1 MEGFGGFSLVGRDAD
16 VRAVVDAV
24 AGTGGA
30 LLVADQGLGKTAVSK
45 AVLAELGDGVLPLW
59 IHASP
64 TLSRIPFGAL
74 APYLAS
80 LQEDQTN
87 SVLAAMR
94 SVLAHINALAPG
106 QTPVLL
112 VVEDAHDLDESSA
125 MLAAQLVASGA
136 VKLLAM
142 SRTVPAV
149 PPELES
155 LASDGLI
162 VRRPLQPLDSGAAL
176 ELCRQALGG
185 QILPC
190 LSESLVEASGG
201 NPMFMLALLAQERRD
216 GTLVERNGVWLL
228 TGEPPRPD
236 RRLTDLIKGHFSG
249 CTPQQR
255 QVLETVALAD
265 PIPLRLLLDSAD
277 GGLVDGLVESRLVT
291 VGEDAERLV
300 RVAHPLYGQ
309 VLRAM
314 VPASRSLRLRQQ
326 LTPRLFS
333 GRHTLQSLLRQVD
346 WSLECGLPVPASRLL
361 EAARLANGLFNSR
374 FALRAAAAVQPGPY
388 RAAAQVEMAWAHYHN
403 GEFARAEELLA
414 GVLRR
419 ARNPATAK
427 SAAVL
432 SAQLL
437 LFRRGGAAGLEGL
450 ADEWSATLDRLE
462 AEHPRLAGT
471 PAVVHSRTGCR
482 LLRIR
487 GMVGDEQ
494 LAGAETELLQVLDGP
509 EPDPEIELVA
519 RTLLAEVYGATG
531 RLVSGAAL
539 TRRGLELL
547 HAHEG
552 ALLGYY
558 EFVLVP
564 HLTALLRLGEYDD
577 ATRELERYAGT
588 GLRGLFYFGGTVAL
602 ASAALEILQSRPVP
616 GLALLAAAVE
626 GLRQLD
632 LEHLLPLAFAAGAHT
647 AAAAGRNGLAEGYL
661 AGYAEVADQPRQR
674 VRLMCDGLAA
684 AAGFRLRK
692 EPAELDRLFDLVEDA
707 RRRGYFSEELDLRVL
722 ALRLGSLRGLDQLVK
737 LAEFTEGAAAAQLT
751 ALVRALR
758 DEDMPALLRMIDGA
772 ASRPLLHATL
782 LSLRSPVLAAE
793 EARGTSS
800 QREFLAQARRQLQKS
815 LPVEPDAGP
824 AGAGG
829 GGRKGGGARAAGGA
843 SKAAGGGAAGGAAA
857 GTGAAAASA
866 GGTGAAGAG
875 AAWAGRAGSGRRMA
889 GARRTG
895 VAGAGS
901 AGRPD
906 PGRRTAAPAGAV
918 GTVAAGSAGDMPQAP
933 PVKLTRREHEIG
945 TLVLEGMQNADIA
958 ERLGLSVR
966 TVEGH
971 IYRMFAK
978 LHIGSRDELDVAHL
992 G

>member
-1 MEGFGGFSLVGRDAD
+1 MEGFGGLSLVGRDAD

-24 AGTGGA
+24 TETGGA
-30 LLVADQGLGKTAVSK
+30 LLVADQGLGKSAVSK
-45 AVLAELGDGVLPLW
+45 AVLAELGDGVIPLW

-64 TLSRIPFGAL
+64 TLSRVPFGAL

-112 VVEDAHDLDESSA
+112 VIDDAHDLDESST

-162 VRRPLQPLDSGAAL
+162 VRRTLQPLGSGPAL

-190 LSESLVEASGG
+190 LSESLVAASAG

-249 CTPQQR
+249 CTPEQR

-265 PIPLRLLLDSAD
+265 PIPLRLLLESAD
-277 GGLVDGLVESRLVT
+277 GGLVDALVESRLVT
-291 VGEDAERLV
+291 VGDDAERLV

-314 VPASRSLRLRQQ
+314 VPAARSLRLRQQ
-326 LTPRLFS
+326 LTRRLSS
-333 GRHTLQSLLRQVD
+333 GRPTLQSLLRQVD
-346 WSLECGLPVPASRLL
+346 WSLECGLPVPASRLV

-374 FALRAAAAVQPGPY
+374 FALRAAGAVPPGPY
-388 RAAAQVEMAWAHYHN
+388 RGAAQVETAWAHYHN
-403 GEFARAEELLA
+403 GEFTRAEELLA
-414 GVLRR
+414 GVLQR
-419 ARNPATAK
+419 ARDLGTAK

-437 LFRRGGAAGLEGL
+437 RFRRGGAAELDDL
-450 ADEWSATLDRLE
+450 ADQWSATLDRLE

-487 GMVGDEQ
+487 GMIDDGQ
-494 LAGAETELLQVLDGP
+494 LACAETELLQVLDRPG
-509 EPDPEIELVA
+509 PDPEIELVA
-519 RTLLAEVYGATG
+519 RTLLAEVFGATG
-531 RLVSGAAL
+531 RLLSAAAL

-564 HLTALLRLGEYDD
+564 HVTALLRLGEYDD
-577 ATRELERYAGT
+577 ASRELERYAGT
-588 GLRGLFYFGGTVAL
+588 GLRGLFYFSGTVAL
-602 ASAALEILQSRPVP
+602 ASAALEILQSRPIP
-616 GLALLAAAVE
+616 GLNLLAAAVE

-647 AAAAGRNGLAEGYL
+647 AAAAGLNELAEEYL
-661 AGYAEVADQPRQR
+661 ASYAEVADQPRQR

-684 AAGFRLRK
+684 AGRIRLRQ

-737 LAEFTEGAAAAQLT
+737 LAEFTEGAAAGQLT
-751 ALVRALR
+751 VLVRALR
-758 DEDMPALLRMIDGA
+758 DEDMPALLRIIGGV
-772 ASRPLLHATL
+772 ASRPSLHAAL
-782 LSLRSPVLAAE
+782 LNLRPPVLSGE
-793 EARGTSS
+793 DSGGTSS
-800 QREFLAQARRQLQKS
+800 QREFLAQAMRQLQKS
-815 LPVEPDAGP
+815 LPPEPDAGA
-824 AGAGG
+824 AGVGG
-829 GGRKGGGARAAGGA
+829 GGRKSGAA
-843 SKAAGGGAAGGAAA
+843 KAAGGGAAGG
-857 GTGAAAASA
+857 
-866 GGTGAAGAG
+866 GAAGAG
-875 AAWAGRAGSGRRMA
+875 AAWAGAAWAGRSGPGRRMA
-889 GARRTG
+889 GAGRTG
-895 VAGAGS
+895 VAGAGG
-901 AGRPD
+901 AGRPGIGP
-906 PGRRTAAPAGAV
+906 PGTGRGTAAAAGAR
-918 GTVAAGSAGDMPQAP
+918 GTMAAGTKVDVPHAP

-958 ERLGLSVR
+958 EQLGLSVR

-978 LHIGSRDELDVAHL
+978 LHIRSRDELDAAHL

>member
-24 AGTGGA
+24 TGGGGA

-45 AVLAELGDGVLPLW
+45 AVLAELGDGVVPLW

-80 LQEDQTN
+80 LPEDQTS

-106 QTPVLL
+106 QRPVLL
-112 VVEDAHDLDESSA
+112 VIEDAHDLDESSA

-176 ELCRQALGG
+176 DLCRQALGG

-190 LSESLVEASGG
+190 LSESLVAASGG

-265 PIPLRLLLDSAD
+265 PIPLRLLLESAD
-277 GGLVDGLVESRLVT
+277 GGLVDALVESRLVT
-291 VGEDAERLV
+291 VGDDAERLV

-314 VPASRSLRLRQQ
+314 VPAARSLRLRQQ
-326 LTPRLFS
+326 LAPRLFS
-333 GRHTLQSLLRQVD
+333 GPPTLQSLLRQVD
-346 WSLECGLPVPASRLL
+346 WSLECGLPVPASRLV
-361 EAARLANGLFNSR
+361 EAARLANALFNSR
-374 FALRAAAAVQPGPY
+374 FALRAAGAVPPGRY
-388 RAAAQVEMAWAHYHN
+388 RPAAQVEMAWAHYHD
-403 GEFARAEELLA
+403 GEFALAEELLG
-414 GVLRR
+414 GVLQH
-419 ARNPATAK
+419 ARDLAAAK

-437 LFRRGGAAGLEGL
+437 LFRRGGAAELGAL

-487 GMVGDEQ
+487 GRIDDGQ
-494 LAGAETELLQVLDGP
+494 LAGAETELLQVLEGADPG
-509 EPDPEIELVA
+509 PEIELVA

-531 RLVSGAAL
+531 RLLSAAAL

-547 HAHEG
+547 HANEG
-552 ALLGYY
+552 TLLGYY

-564 HLTALLRLGEYDD
+564 HVTALLRLGEYDD

-588 GLRGLFYFGGTVAL
+588 GLRGLFYYSGTVAL
-602 ASAALEILQSRPVP
+602 ASAAVEIMQSRTVP

-632 LEHLLPLAFAAGAHT
+632 LEHLLPLALAAGAHA
-647 AAAAGRNGLAEGYL
+647 AAAAGRSELAEGYL
-661 AGYAEVADQPRQR
+661 AGYAEVADEARQR
-674 VRLMCDGLAA
+674 VRLMGDGLAA

-707 RRRGYFSEELDLRVL
+707 RRRGCFSEELDLRVL

-758 DEDMPALLRMIDGA
+758 DEDMPALLRMVDGA
-772 ASRPLLHATL
+772 GSRPLLRATM

-793 EARGTSS
+793 EARGTPS
-800 QREFLAQARRQLQKS
+800 QRDFLAQARRQLQKS
-815 LPVEPDAGP
+815 LPAEPDAGP
-824 AGAGG
+824 AGVHG
-829 GGRKGGGARAAGGA
+829 GGRKGGAAKAVGGA
-843 SKAAGGGAAGGAAA
+843 AKAGGGAAKAGGGAAA
-857 GTGAAAASA
+857 AAGPA
-866 GGTGAAGAG
+866 GSGAAGAT
-875 AAWAGRAGSGRRMA
+875 AAGAGRSGPGRRPA
-889 GARRTG
+889 GGGRTG
-895 VAGAGS
+895 VAGAGG
-901 AGRPD
+901 AGHPGA
-906 PGRRTAAPAGAV
+906 GRRTSAAAGAA
-918 GTVAAGSAGDMPQAP
+918 GTAAAGTAVDVPQTP

>member
-24 AGTGGA
+24 TGAGGA

-45 AVLAELGDGVLPLW
+45 AVLAVLGDGVVPLW

-64 TLSRIPFGAL
+64 TLSRVPFGAL

-80 LQEDQTN
+80 LQEDQTS

-106 QTPVLL
+106 RRPVLL
-112 VVEDAHDLDESSA
+112 VIEDAHDLDESSA

-142 SRTVPAV
+142 SRTVPGV

-176 ELCRQALGG
+176 DLCRQALGG
-185 QILPC
+185 QVLPC
-190 LSESLVEASGG
+190 LSESLVAASGG

-228 TGEPPRPD
+228 TGEPPLPD

-265 PIPLRLLLDSAD
+265 PIPLRLLLESAD
-277 GGLVDGLVESRLVT
+277 GGLVDALVESRLVT
-291 VGEDAERLV
+291 VGDDAERLV

-314 VPASRSLRLRQQ
+314 VPAARSLRLRQQ
-326 LTPRLFS
+326 LAPRLFS
-333 GRHTLQSLLRQVD
+333 GPPTLQSLLRQVD
-346 WSLECGLPVPASRLL
+346 WSLECGLAVPASRLVA
-361 EAARLANGLFNSR
+361 AARLANALFNSR
-374 FALRAAAAVQPGPY
+374 FALRAAGAVPPGRY
-388 RAAAQVEMAWAHYHN
+388 RPAAQVEMAWAHYHN
-403 GEFARAEELLA
+403 GEFPVAEELLG
-414 GVLRR
+414 GVLQR
-419 ARNPATAK
+419 ARDLATAK

-432 SAQLL
+432 GAQLL
-437 LFRRGGAAGLEGL
+437 LFRRGGTAELDGL

-462 AEHPRLAGT
+462 AEHPGLAGT
-471 PAVVHSRTGCR
+471 PGIVHSRTGCR

-487 GMVGDEQ
+487 GRIDDGQ
-494 LAGAETELLQVLDGP
+494 LAGAETELLQVLDGAAP
-509 EPDPEIELVA
+509 GPEIELVA

-531 RLVSGAAL
+531 RLLSAAGL

-547 HAHEG
+547 HANEG
-552 ALLGYY
+552 TLLGYY

-564 HLTALLRLGEYDD
+564 HVTALLRLGEYDD

-588 GLRGLFYFGGTVAL
+588 GLRGLFYYSGTVAL
-602 ASAALEILQSRPVP
+602 ASAALEILQSRPIP

-632 LEHLLPLAFAAGAHT
+632 LEHLLPLALAAGAHA
-647 AAAAGRNGLAEGYL
+647 AAAAGRSELAEGYL
-661 AGYAEVADQPRQR
+661 ASYAEVAGEARQR
-674 VRLMCDGLAA
+674 VRLMGDGLAA

-692 EPAELDRLFDLVEDA
+692 EPAGLDRLFDLVEDA

-737 LAEFTEGAAAAQLT
+737 LGEFTEGAAAAQLT

-772 ASRPLLHATL
+772 GSRPLLRATM

-793 EARGTSS
+793 EVRGTSS

-815 LPVEPDAGP
+815 LPAEPDLGP
-824 AGAGG
+824 VGVRGA
-829 GGRKGGGARAAGGA
+829 GRKGGAV
-843 SKAAGGGAAGGAAA
+843 KAAGGAAKAAGGAAGAAGAA
-857 GTGAAAASA
+857 GTWAAGTAAAWSGGAGLGHRPAGAGRTGIAGA
-866 GGTGAAGAG
+866 GGAGHPGAGGAGHPGAGRRATAATGAAGA
-875 AAWAGRAGSGRRMA
+875 AAAG
-889 GARRTG
+889 
-895 VAGAGS
+895 
-901 AGRPD
+901 
-906 PGRRTAAPAGAV
+906 TAADVPGTPA
-918 GTVAAGSAGDMPQAP
+918 
-933 PVKLTRREHEIG
+933 VKLTRREHEIG